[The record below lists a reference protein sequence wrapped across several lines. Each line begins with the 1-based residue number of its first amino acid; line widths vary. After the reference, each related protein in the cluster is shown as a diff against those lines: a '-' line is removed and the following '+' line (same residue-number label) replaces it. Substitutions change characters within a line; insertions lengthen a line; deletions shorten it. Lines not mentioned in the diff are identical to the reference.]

1 MELTGRRTE
10 VDRITTLAVSPR
22 ESALVVIGDPGS
34 GRTSVL
40 DAVTS
45 RVPLPV
51 VRIGVNGSESRWP
64 LAGVTTLFTALDDPR
79 ATAHVVRIV
88 SGVRGTVDDAAAPV
102 VAHELLETVRALQLP
117 PTLVLIDDLDRM
129 DRESQALI
137 AFLAGRLVGTA
148 LRIVATVQ
156 CVPTDGPLASL
167 PSLRL
172 AALDPDDALVLAR
185 SMAQEDANDG
195 VLAVVAEQTGGN
207 PGALR
212 EQLGALRREQLLGSE
227 PLVLP
232 LRPTPTT
239 DRVAVHLLGAARGHD
254 ADVLTRLALAPVT
267 RLTGTEWDRDAVED
281 LVDAGLVTVRG
292 SAVTVRSPLV
302 RSHLHWR
309 MTARDRR
316 TAHAELATTADPRA
330 AAWHQSHADVPDA
343 VRLLDAARSYA
354 AEGDA
359 ASAVALAERALQVGS
374 SAEDE
379 HAALLGV
386 AEVLLAH
393 RMLGLAARY
402 LAAIRPFRSRA
413 DDVRRLRLHY
423 SVQYLRGDAVD
434 ADELLV
440 PVDRADAGEAEAVS
454 GLLAMV
460 ASFQA
465 EAWELDHARDL
476 LRRAEPFAETMS
488 AHAVEI
494 LTAARHMVDA
504 VDGTLPDD
512 RDLYGGLA
520 AGQLVGMS
528 EPALLL
534 LAHALS
540 LAERHRSARR
550 VFALVLVRSA
560 HTAPVWVEAARY
572 LSAENEVR
580 SGNLRQALRAIDAWE
595 AGSAAAERLR
605 EPSRAIA
612 IAWRHFLEGRPSEA
626 VAVVDRCLAHRS
638 PSGVWGATAKLHAFR
653 GRVLLLEGRVEEAAT
668 ALEAADA
675 LARSVQNPTVLR
687 HLGDLVEAYVRLD
700 RVDDARAAAARRAG
714 PPPPA
719 PGPRGA
725 RGGAPARRAGAPH
738 ARAAAARLAGDHHTR
753 PSRWGAIVLAR
764 SLALVADDTTR
775 VAARRRALDVFEPTD
790 SQFERARTLAAL
802 AVVSTGP
809 ERARLGAGAAAAYEA
824 AGLRRPLVAPQDVPT
839 WTTAA
844 TVAPARGPVR
854 PGSDI
859 AIGVGSPVRP
869 GTATAGP
876 LAATPLSV
884 PEPTA
889 ALTMLTPEE
898 RAVVQKVTEGY
909 RNREIATS
917 LYMSQRTVELRLTQ
931 IYRKVGARSRSHL
944 VALLG

>member
-88 SGVRGTVDDAAAPV
+88 SGVRGAVDDAAAPV

-172 AALDPDDALVLAR
+172 AALAADDALVLAR
-185 SMAQEDANDG
+185 SMAPEDANDG

-239 DRVAVHLLGAARGHD
+239 DRVAVHLLGAAPGHD

-343 VRLLDAARSYA
+343 VRLLHAARSYA

-476 LRRAEPFAETMS
+476 LRRAEPFAGTMS

-595 AGSAAAERLR
+595 AGSVAAERLR

-700 RVDDARAAAARRAG
+700 RVDD
-714 PPPPA
+714 
-719 PGPRGA
+719 
-725 RGGAPARRAGAPH
+725 